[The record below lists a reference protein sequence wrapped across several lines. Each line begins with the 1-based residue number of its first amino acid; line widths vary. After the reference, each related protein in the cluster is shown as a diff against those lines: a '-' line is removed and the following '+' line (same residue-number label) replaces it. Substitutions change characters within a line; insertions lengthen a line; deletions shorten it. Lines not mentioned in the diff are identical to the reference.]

1 VIAGWSTTRRN
12 LALAAALAA
21 VLWFAWT
28 VRAALNP
35 LLLGL
40 LFAYILHPMV
50 LRLEKRGWKR
60 KGAVN
65 VIFGSFGLVAVLLA
79 FALALQARALWRDVS
94 QEGGS
99 IDRLQRQLG
108 EIVASTE
115 ARAIELGL
123 DLQALQGGPTEPLLE
138 NAPAATEAPMAPEA
152 GAPQPEGA
160 DKPLPRGFEK
170 GSLLDEFF
178 QRARRWAFSADG
190 AEAAG
195 GVWGTLS
202 SAFGSLL
209 TLLTLLFLVPLY
221 TWFLLFEL
229 ERISSFVRSYI
240 PASQREQWA
249 RIGAQ
254 MAEMLGAFFRG
265 RLLVCLLKGLILT
278 VAMAVLGVPYALLAG
293 MLGGFLSLIPVVG
306 PGVGYLLAFLLALLA
321 HEPLDATWR
330 IGVVFAIGEA
340 VETYVLIPRVLGER
354 LGLPT
359 VVVLASLTIFGAALG
374 MFGLLL
380 ALPLT
385 AASVILA
392 KELLLPALKE
402 WAEGR
407 KA

>member
-1 VIAGWSTTRRN
+1 MLQNLTPARRN
-12 LALAAALAA
+12 LALAAVAAL

-35 LLLGL
+35 LMLGL

-50 LRLEKRGWKR
+50 LKLERRGWSRKR
-60 KGAVN
+60 AVN
-65 VIFGSFGLVAVLLA
+65 LIFGAFGVVALLLA
-79 FALALQARALWRDVS
+79 LAVFAQARALWRDVS

-99 IDRLQRQLG
+99 IDRLQKQLG

-115 ARAIELGL
+115 QRAIELGL
-123 DLQALQGGPTEPLLE
+123 DLQALQGRPLTLPDGLPKE
-138 NAPAATEAPMAPEA
+138 NAAPTDASAPPKESA
-152 GAPQPEGA
+152 
-160 DKPLPRGFEK
+160 LPRGLEK
-170 GSLLDEFF
+170 GSLLDEVF
-178 QRARRWAFSADG
+178 QRARRWAFSPDG
-190 AEAAG
+190 AEVAG
-195 GVWGTLS
+195 GVWGTLG

-229 ERISSFVRSYI
+229 ERISAFVRSYI
-240 PASQREQWA
+240 PANQREQWS

-278 VAMAVLGVPYALLAG
+278 VAMAALGVPYSLLAG
-293 MLGGFLSLIPVVG
+293 MLGGVLSLSPVVG
-306 PGVGYLLAFLLALLA
+306 PGVGYLVAFLLALLTHDPA
-321 HEPLDATWR
+321 GATWR
-330 IGVVFAIGEA
+330 VGVVFAIGEA

-374 MFGLLL
+374 LFGLLL

-385 AASVILA
+385 AAIVILA
-392 KELLLPALKE
+392 RELLLPALKE
-402 WAEGR
+402 FAEGR

>member
-1 VIAGWSTTRRN
+1 MIAGWSTTRRN

-65 VIFGSFGLVAVLLA
+65 VIFGSFGLVAALLA
-79 FALALQARALWRDVS
+79 MALALQARGLWRDVS

-99 IDRLQRQLG
+99 IDRLQRKLG

-123 DLQALQGGPTEPLLE
+123 DLQALQGMPTEPPLKD
-138 NAPAATEAPMAPEA
+138 APAAEAPTAPEVGEPNA
-152 GAPQPEGA
+152 EGA
-160 DKPLPRGFEK
+160 EKPLLRGFEK
-170 GSLLDEFF
+170 GSLLEEFF
-178 QRARRWAFSADG
+178 QRGRRWAFSADG

-209 TLLTLLFLVPLY
+209 MLLTLLFLVPLY

-392 KELLLPALKE
+392 KELLLPALRE

>member
-1 VIAGWSTTRRN
+1 MIAGWSTTRRN
-12 LALAAALAA
+12 AALAAALVA

-40 LFAYILHPMV
+40 LFAYILNPMV
-50 LRLEKRGWKR
+50 LRLERRGWSRKR
-60 KGAVN
+60 AVN

-79 FALALQARALWRDVS
+79 IALALQARALWRDVT

-99 IDRLQRQLG
+99 IDKLQRQLG
-108 EIVASTE
+108 EIVASAE
-115 ARAIELGL
+115 ERAIELGL
-123 DLQALQGGPTEPLLE
+123 DLRALQGVPTEPPGE
-138 NAPAATEAPMAPEA
+138 PQTPATDAGEPAQPPESEAAI
-152 GAPQPEGA
+152 
-160 DKPLPRGFEK
+160 PRGFEK

-190 AEAAG
+190 AQAAG

-209 TLLTLLFLVPLY
+209 TVLTLLFLVPLY

-229 ERISSFVRSYI
+229 ERVSNFVRSYI

-278 VAMAVLGVPYALLAG
+278 VAMGALGVPYALLAG
-293 MLGGFLSLIPVVG
+293 MLGGALSLIPVIG
-306 PGVGYLLAFLLALLA
+306 PGVGYVLAFLLALLA
-321 HEPLDATWR
+321 HEPIEATWR
-330 IGVVFAIGEA
+330 IAVVFAVGEA
-340 VETYVLIPRVLGER
+340 LETYVLIPRVLGER

-374 MFGLLL
+374 LFGLLL

-392 KELLLPALKE
+392 RELLLPALKE

-407 KA
+407 RA

>member
-1 VIAGWSTTRRN
+1 MIAGWSTTRRN
-12 LALAAALAA
+12 LALAAALVA

-79 FALALQARALWRDVS
+79 LALVLQARGLWRDVS

-108 EIVASTE
+108 EIVAATE
-115 ARAIELGL
+115 ERAIELGL
-123 DLQALQGGPTEPLLE
+123 DLQALQGVPADGP
-138 NAPAATEAPMAPEA
+138 ARPAAGVTPGEAAAEPDAS
-152 GAPQPEGA
+152 

-170 GSLLDEFF
+170 GSLLEEFF

-190 AEAAG
+190 ADAAG

-278 VAMAVLGVPYALLAG
+278 ISMAVLGVPYALLAG

-330 IGVVFAIGEA
+330 IGVVFALGEA
-340 VETYVLIPRVLGER
+340 LETYVLIPRVLGER

>member
-1 VIAGWSTTRRN
+1 MIAGWSTSRRN
-12 LALAAALAA
+12 LALAAALVAL
-21 VLWFAWT
+21 LWFAWT
-28 VRAALNP
+28 VRTALNP

-40 LFAYILHPMV
+40 LFAYILNPMV
-50 LRLEKRGWKR
+50 VRLEKRGWTRKR
-60 KGAVN
+60 AVN
-65 VIFGSFGLVAVLLA
+65 FIFGSFGLVAVLLA
-79 FALALQARALWRDVS
+79 IALALQARALWRDVA

-99 IDRLQRQLG
+99 IDKLQRQLG
-108 EIVASTE
+108 EIVASAE
-115 ARAIELGL
+115 EHAIEFGL
-123 DLQALQGGPTEPLLE
+123 DLQALQGVPTEVQGDP
-138 NAPAATEAPMAPEA
+138 PAAVADTGEPAQSPEPEA
-152 GAPQPEGA
+152 SI
-160 DKPLPRGFEK
+160 PRGFEK
-170 GSLLDEFF
+170 GSLLDEVF

-190 AEAAG
+190 AQAAG

-229 ERISSFVRSYI
+229 ERVSNFVRSYI
-240 PASQREQWA
+240 PASQRDQWS

-278 VAMAVLGVPYALLAG
+278 IAMGLLGVPYALLAG
-293 MLGGFLSLIPVVG
+293 MLGGALSLIPVIG
-306 PGVGYLLAFLLALLA
+306 PGVGYALTFLLALLA
-321 HEPLDATWR
+321 HEPIEATWR
-330 IGVVFAIGEA
+330 IGVVFAVGEA
-340 VETYVLIPRVLGER
+340 IETYVLIPRVLGER

-374 MFGLLL
+374 LFGLLL

>member
-1 VIAGWSTTRRN
+1 MIAGWSTTRRN
-12 LALAAALAA
+12 LALAAALVA

-79 FALALQARALWRDVS
+79 LALVLQARGLWRDVS

-108 EIVASTE
+108 EIVAATE
-115 ARAIELGL
+115 ERAIELGL
-123 DLQALQGGPTEPLLE
+123 DLQALQGVPAE
-138 NAPAATEAPMAPEA
+138 APARPAAGVTPGEA
-152 GAPQPEGA
+152 GAEPEA
-160 DKPLPRGFEK
+160 SDKPLPRGIEK
-170 GSLLDEFF
+170 GSLLEEFF

-190 AEAAG
+190 ADAAG

-278 VAMAVLGVPYALLAG
+278 ISMAVLGVPYALLAG

-330 IGVVFAIGEA
+330 IGVVFALGEA
-340 VETYVLIPRVLGER
+340 LETYVLIPRVLGER

>member
-1 VIAGWSTTRRN
+1 MIAGWSTTRRN

-79 FALALQARALWRDVS
+79 LALALQARALWRDVT

-108 EIVASTE
+108 EIVAATE
-115 ARAIELGL
+115 ERAIELGL
-123 DLQALQGGPTEPLLE
+123 DLQALQGVPTDSPASPQVEP
-138 NAPAATEAPMAPEA
+138 ATGDGAAAPES
-152 GAPQPEGA
+152 A
-160 DKPLPRGFEK
+160 DKPLPRGIEK
-170 GSLLDEFF
+170 GSLLEEFF
-178 QRARRWAFSADG
+178 QRARRWAFSPDG

-278 VAMAVLGVPYALLAG
+278 VSMAALGVPYALLAG

-340 VETYVLIPRVLGER
+340 LETYVLIPRVLGER

>member
-1 VIAGWSTTRRN
+1 MIAGWSTTRRN
-12 LALAAALAA
+12 LSLAAALAA

-79 FALALQARALWRDVS
+79 IALALQARALWRDVS

-123 DLQALQGGPTEPLLE
+123 DLQALQGVPTEP
-138 NAPAATEAPMAPEA
+138 APEDRTNADASAVPDA
-152 GAPQPEGA
+152 GAPPAVGA
-160 DKPLPRGFEK
+160 EKPLPRGFEK

-278 VAMAVLGVPYALLAG
+278 VVMALLGVPYALLAG

-306 PGVGYLLAFLLALLA
+306 PGLGYLLAFLLALLA